1 MMWEYKQ
8 ILGIYG
14 WPIISLFT
22 LLTIWSLIWKGV
34 ALWKA
39 ARLKDK
45 WWYIAL
51 LVVNTAGILEI
62 IYIYFF
68 SKKKGLIAT
77 IKFYRNYLSPYK
89 LQCCRFYPS
98 CSEYTI
104 DAIEK
109 YGIFFGILKGL
120 RRILRCH
127 PLSPGGYDPA

>member
-8 ILGIYG
+8 IFGIYG

-22 LLTIWSLIWKGV
+22 LLTIWSLIWKGI

-68 SKKKGLIAT
+68 SKRKGL
-77 IKFYRNYLSPYK
+77 K
-89 LQCCRFYPS
+89 
-98 CSEYTI
+98 
-104 DAIEK
+104 
-109 YGIFFGILKGL
+109 
-120 RRILRCH
+120 
-127 PLSPGGYDPA
+127 